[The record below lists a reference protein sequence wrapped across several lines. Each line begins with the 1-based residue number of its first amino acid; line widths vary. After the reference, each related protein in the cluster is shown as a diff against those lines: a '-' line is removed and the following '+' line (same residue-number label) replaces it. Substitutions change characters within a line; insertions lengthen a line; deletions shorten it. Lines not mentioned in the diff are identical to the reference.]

1 MSLSVALTRENLPE
15 YLAAYARLIVQ
26 AGCAIQPGQDLFIR
40 ADIQSAP
47 LVREVTRA
55 AYELNA
61 RHVTVRYT
69 DEVISRME
77 YDHAPMEVFERFPEW
92 SALLNNSMAQ
102 AKAAV
107 LTIDSDD
114 PEAMI
119 GINPAKLMARSKA
132 SHAACKPFYD
142 ALDFGRCVWC
152 IVGAASPAWAMRVF
166 PETDPDQ
173 ALLDLWA
180 AIFETVRLT
189 SPDANSAINAWH
201 HHRLSFAHRCQWL
214 NSHHFDSLHYTSP
227 QGTDLTVG
235 LNARGLFC
243 GGGDTTID
251 GVQFFPNMPTEEI
264 YSTPDR
270 ARADGVVV
278 STLPLAYNGSLIQN
292 FSLTFTNGAVTDL
305 HAEVGED
312 VLRSIVETDENSCRL
327 GEIALVPFDSPIR
340 NSGVLFLSTLFDEN
354 ASCHLA
360 LGQGFPDCYQGGYDM
375 SEEELLAAGVN
386 ASAAHVDFMIGS
398 EDLSIDGI
406 TQDGTPV
413 PIFRNGNW
421 GF

>member
-1 MSLSVALTRENLPE
+1 M
-15 YLAAYARLIVQ
+15 
-26 AGCAIQPGQDLFIR
+26 
-40 ADIQSAP
+40 
-47 LVREVTRA
+47 
-55 AYELNA
+55 
-61 RHVTVRYT
+61 
-69 DEVISRME
+69 
-77 YDHAPMEVFERFPEW
+77 
-92 SALLNNSMAQ
+92 
-102 AKAAV
+102 
-107 LTIDSDD
+107 
-114 PEAMI
+114 
-119 GINPAKLMARSKA
+119 
-132 SHAACKPFYD
+132 
-142 ALDFGRCVWC
+142 
-152 IVGAASPAWAMRVF
+152 
-166 PETDPDQ
+166 
-173 ALLDLWA
+173 
-180 AIFETVRLT
+180 
-189 SPDANSAINAWH
+189 
-201 HHRLSFAHRCQWL
+201 
-214 NSHHFDSLHYTSP
+214 
-227 QGTDLTVG
+227 
-235 LNARGLFC
+235 
-243 GGGDTTID
+243 
-251 GVQFFPNMPTEEI
+251 
-264 YSTPDR
+264 
-270 ARADGVVV
+270 VV